1 MNKISI
7 IGTGSVGSTIAYT
20 LTVMGIAS
28 EIVMIDINNEK
39 ALGESLDIRQ
49 GTPFCG
55 ACSVYAGSYMDA
67 DDSDIVILTSG
78 IARKPGQSRLELAQ
92 TNVDITKQ
100 IIPEI
105 TRHAPNAVYIIVS
118 NPVDVLTYTFCK
130 NSGLPENRII
140 GSGTILDTA
149 RLRARLSEYYNISQ
163 TNVHAYVFGEHG
175 DSSFI
180 PWSVANISNVP
191 INDCDKLINTPESIT
206 LPAFNR
212 DDVEKYVRKSGGI
225 VIERKGATFY
235 AVSASVCHI
244 CKCILTGIDTT
255 MTVSSMMHGE
265 YGVDDVALSVLNII
279 GKDGVR
285 SKVLMPL
292 TDEET
297 VKLRHSGDTL
307 KEVINNLDI

>member
-39 ALGESLDIRQ
+39 ALGEALDIRQ

-255 MTVSSMMHGE
+255 MTVSTMMHGE